1 MKLVMAKSGSE
12 PWQLAP
18 KFSPKPSSCMSEHV

>member
-1 MKLVMAKSGSE
+1 MLVMAKSGSE

-18 KFSPKPSSCMSEHV
+18 KFRPKLSSCMSERV